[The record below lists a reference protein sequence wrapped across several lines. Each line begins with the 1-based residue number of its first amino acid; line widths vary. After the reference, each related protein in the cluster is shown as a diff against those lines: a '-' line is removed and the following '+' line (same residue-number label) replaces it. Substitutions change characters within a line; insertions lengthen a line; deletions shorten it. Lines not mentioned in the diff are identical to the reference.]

1 MLFGSQNPVIDLPRY
16 LARVVLVALIPISG
30 VVWADE
36 GPLLPNPQKNA
47 LNKDGTEEFPDPST
61 VMKPIGP
68 PPDPVVVLGRASTFE
83 DLLNDPDALPVGQTL
98 PRGMFLPD
106 DQPAVSPDPVVL
118 ESEQPRQ
125 PGGATQPSRRFDGEP
140 PLLIDQSKQ
149 GDMVDVPP
157 LEIPDDAGQPDAG
170 SDGSQIDLMNLE
182 QESPAA
188 DPRSL
193 PRFRPVRPGRG
204 VTRYNVGI
212 ALSESL
218 LNKIAADVRDQA
230 NRVCDRILGA
240 NVTGV
245 SNTRSMTRVD
255 CRANAETAQIDMV
268 LQSLTSSSTIGFRP
282 DATVA
287 TQGRHRADLTKSVY
301 FDGFQLTTRK
311 PRGVV
316 RATNQNNSV
325 ITPLSNLPLVGPLA
339 TTIARQ
345 QAERTRPVAESIA
358 AERLRAQVVPEFNNA
373 VDAQLV
379 DLNTTLKSRV
389 QPMLSRGGLI
399 PEQLKTSTVDTE
411 LRIRARFGEDRAIET
426 STRRATGRLASLLLH
441 ESAINSV
448 IDSLGVAG
456 REVSDRQ
463 LQQLLAKLE
472 EIAGTAEKD
481 EAAGSEIN
489 STEPELYSL
498 AFAGEQPIS
507 VRFDD
512 DVARL
517 ILRVRIK
524 AVGGEA
530 LPLQEIRVPIE
541 LLSGQTRMRLS
552 FGAPEV
558 IPADG
563 TAAGD
568 LQRLIAEEAGKL
580 LVPFDFERSRLV
592 PIGSRSF
599 RATLGQTSSDNGWL
613 LIAID

>member
-1 MLFGSQNPVIDLPRY
+1 MLLGPQNSATNLPRY
-16 LARVVLVALIPISG
+16 LARVVLVALIPMSAM
-30 VVWADE
+30 VWAEE
-36 GPLLPNPQKNA
+36 GPRLPGPQQA
-47 LNKDGTEEFPDPST
+47 TQSKDGTEEFPDPST
-61 VMKPIGP
+61 VMKPVGP
-68 PPDPVVVLGRASTFE
+68 PSDPVVVLGPASTLE

-98 PRGMFLPD
+98 RRGMSLPD
-106 DQPAVSPDPVVL
+106 EQPTVSPNPVVV
-118 ESEQPRQ
+118 EPEQP
-125 PGGATQPSRRFDGEP
+125 TTRFDGEP
-140 PLLIDQSKQ
+140 PLLINPGAPDE
-149 GDMVDVPP
+149 PP
-157 LEIPDDAGQPDAG
+157 VEMPPDTEERIG
-170 SDGSQIDLMNLE
+170 SDRSEIDLLNLE
-182 QESPAA
+182 QETPAA

-204 VTRYNVGI
+204 VTRYNVGV

-255 CRANAETAQIDMV
+255 CRANTEIAQIDMV

-301 FDGFQLTTRK
+301 FDGYQLTTRK

-358 AERLRAQVVPEFNNA
+358 AERLTAQVVPEFNNA

-389 QPMLSRGGLI
+389 QPMLSRGGLM
-399 PEQLKTSTVDTE
+399 PQQLKTSTVDTE
-411 LRIRARFGEDRAIET
+411 LRIRARFGADRAVET
-426 STRRATGRLASLLLH
+426 STRRATGRLASLLVH

-448 IDSLGVAG
+448 IDSLGVSA

-463 LQQLLAKLE
+463 LRQLLARLSE
-472 EIAGTAEKD
+472 VVGATAPG
-481 EAAGSEIN
+481 EANGSEI
-489 STEPELYSL
+489 SLTEPELYSL
-498 AFAGEQPIS
+498 VFADEQPIS

-541 LLSGQTRMRLS
+541 LLSGQTRMRLN

-558 IPADG
+558 SPADG
-563 TAAGD
+563 TASGD
-568 LQRLIAEEAGKL
+568 LQRSIGEEVSKL
-580 LVPFDFERSRLV
+580 LMPFDFERSWSV
-592 PIGSRSF
+592 PVGSGPF
-599 RATLGQTSSDNGWL
+599 RAALGQASTDNGWL